1 MKTYA
6 MIGMASVFGAQA
18 VQVEQP
24 EVEGIF
30 DIFSKKTPEQ
40 QEANTKWY
48 IEGAKGYYDGYYK
61 SFYKTSMDQAQ
72 SECLNDETMTN
83 IVKFGK
89 IASNPFSIFTD
100 IANISEDFNLF
111 AEGAEIL
118 ENVSKCH
125 FEQSAFD
132 IMHMCSTQPDD
143 CKMNKL
149 IENLTKNMFV
159 LMGKITSLAESLKD
173 FPAEENEDFKE
184 QMREFGSDFGTFMRV
199 IFNYQTHHR

>member
-1 MKTYA
+1 

-18 VQVEQP
+18 VQLEQQHP
-24 EVEGIF
+24 EVEGLF

-48 IEGAKGYYDGYYK
+48 IDGAKGYYDGYYK

-72 SECLNDETMTN
+72 SECLNDETTGN
-83 IVKFGK
+83 LLKFGK
-89 IASNPFSIFTD
+89 IAANPLTLVSSIT
-100 IANISEDFNLF
+100 NISEDFNLF

-132 IMHMCSTQPDD
+132 IMHLCSTDPDA

-159 LMGKITSLAESLKD
+159 LMGKVTSLAESLKD
-173 FPAEENEDFKE
+173 FPATENEDFKE

-199 IFNYQTHHR
+199 LFNYQTHHY